1 MVVCYCEV
9 TKLQNHLSLLR
20 EEYVKLQ
27 ERLVDVEKK
36 YHVAIAT
43 TGQSAGG
50 DDSFVSR
57 LLKTV
62 GELFNKE
69 TYSDIT
75 ILLQGGEI
83 KAHKFIMTARSSDW
97 GPGIEISKV
106 SQLDLTDISY
116 DVAYALLKW
125 VYTDEINIK
134 SEETFL
140 LELLKVSARFQ
151 LDSLGTRC
159 ENALMSFV
167 TMKNCIK
174 FYQSAE
180 EMAASILKKHCSELI
195 SSHWDDFTSEDFANM
210 PAALLYR
217 MFKSKSEYVLHTAIR
232 VKREDVVFLYLI
244 EFDSQ
249 LSVKL
254 NELDTRG
261 DIPLDLALLSR
272 QESIAQLL
280 VSHRAD
286 VNRKDNTGRSL
297 LHKAIKRGDSFSAI
311 FLIRNKADINAIT
324 HLDQECPLHM
334 VASYRPEDSDSQL
347 IDGMAQ
353 VCQELLLNGANPNAQ
368 STDGS
373 TPLHRAVYNRNRAVF
388 DVLLKHGCLNLELKN
403 ADSQTAL
410 WLALQ
415 LRGDS
420 LLIQTTGS
428 GNGSAGI
435 FLANNGALVNH
446 VNFKA
451 LYTEVDEDG
460 NDKAAPVGKQTPL
473 HLAIIH
479 KYEEIVS
486 LFLEHKG
493 KTTPEGDAPLQ
504 LAIKRHLP
512 VIVEALCASGVNMNI
527 VDKDNNCPLWLA
539 LDSGQEDI
547 AHILVKHGCDV
558 DMWGEGPDGCQQN
571 LLHQAIDENN
581 EAVSCFLIRSAC
593 DKNSPRRPGPNE
605 EGGEEAR
612 YIIIITDNKGRNF
625 LHTAIMNG
633 DIESVLFLISVHADV
648 NSRVQDAQQYTPL
661 HLAVLALSEI
671 ITRNLIL
678 AGADVNERT
687 LHGESALHLS
697 SMNDNASLV
706 TALLENGVEIN
717 AVDEN
722 QNNALHI
729 AVAHGNMHTI
739 RCLLTESTIEAEVP
753 NGKGQNPLHILCQ
766 YGKDNAAAIFELFRE
781 AMPDYPIDAP
791 DMEGNSALL
800 LAYLNGNGPLCRAL
814 VRANACLG
822 LTNKH
827 GCSIF
832 NATVASK
839 QLIFKLLD
847 MLSKEPPWCDGENCL
862 ECGVKFGIKT
872 RKHHW

>member
-1 MVVCYCEV
+1 SSS
-9 TKLQNHLSLLR
+9 LSS
-20 EEYVKLQ
+20 
-27 ERLVDVEKK
+27 
-36 YHVAIAT
+36 T
-43 TGQSAGG
+43 
-50 DDSFVSR
+50 
-57 LLKTV
+57 
-62 GELFNKE
+62 
-69 TYSDIT
+69 
-75 ILLQGGEI
+75 LQGE
-83 KAHKFIMTARSSDW
+83 TALHIACTK
-97 GPGIEISKV
+97 GLAPLVKV
-106 SQLDLTDISY
+106 
-116 DVAYALLKW
+116 
-125 VYTDEINIK
+125 
-134 SEETFL
+134 L
-140 LELLKVSARFQ
+140 LER
-151 LDSLGTRC
+151 
-159 ENALMSFV
+159 
-167 TMKNCIK
+167 
-174 FYQSAE
+174 
-180 EMAASILKKHCSELI
+180 
-195 SSHWDDFTSEDFANM
+195 
-210 PAALLYR
+210 
-217 MFKSKSEYVLHTAIR
+217 
-232 VKREDVVFLYLI
+232 
-244 EFDSQ
+244 
-249 LSVKL
+249 
-254 NELDTRG
+254 
-261 DIPLDLALLSR
+261 
-272 QESIAQLL
+272 
-280 VSHRAD
+280 
-286 VNRKDNTGRSL
+286 
-297 LHKAIKRGDSFSAI
+297 
-311 FLIRNKADINAIT
+311 
-324 HLDQECPLHM
+324 
-334 VASYRPEDSDSQL
+334 
-347 IDGMAQ
+347 
-353 VCQELLLNGANPNAQ
+353 GANPNAQ
-368 STDGS
+368 TAEVPQSTTS
-373 TPLHRAVYNRNRAVF
+373 
-388 DVLLKHGCLNLELKN
+388 
-403 ADSQTAL
+403 AL
-410 WLALQ
+410 
-415 LRGDS
+415 
-420 LLIQTTGS
+420 
-428 GNGSAGI
+428 
-435 FLANNGALVNH
+435 
-446 VNFKA
+446 A

-460 NDKAAPVGKQTPL
+460 NPKAAPVGKQTPL

-486 LFLEHKG
+486 LFLEHKAKHTASEDTTVFVPNFNLKDSEG
-493 KTTPEGDAPLQ
+493 QSVLGLALWNGLHGTAVSLLSAGANINETNVDQMTLLHQALDKQDVVSALFLLDHQADISIPTPEGDAPLQ

-612 YIIIITDNKGRNF
+612 DGQTPLHLSCAWGLELVVQCLMEHGADVNIQDAEGNCPLHIAIQNQHAVIISLLLAHPNLNLSLKNKQGLSPFAVAMTTKDNKAAQAILNREPTAAEQTDNKGRNF

-648 NSRVQDAQQYTPL
+648 NSRVQDTQQYTPL

-697 SMNDNASLV
+697 SMNDNPSLV

-800 LAYLNGNGPLCRAL
+800 LAYLNGNGPVCRAL

-872 RKHHW
+872 RKHHCRHCGRLLCAKCSTHDIPIVKYNLTKPVRVCNICFDVLSLGGNF